1 MSAGASRHVAA
12 PVAAASRSSRRHA
25 ALRRLGIEPP
35 TISDLARAALEVA
48 ISGAE
53 RRSPGAV
60 AVLDAGCGRKSYLVP
75 FRPRVARMV
84 GVDLHLPDPPLPY
97 LDEFAVVDLCGP
109 ASAFPDGSFDVVL
122 SNFTLEHFAEPACA
136 LGNLGRWL
144 RPGGT
149 LVVTTVNRR
158 HPFVAAYLG
167 MPAGLQHRL
176 QPLLKASAADAH
188 PLVGRCNDPA
198 TIRAALAAAGFERI
212 ELVTVGNLGRAW
224 GRRLPA
230 FIAGAAGDRIAQ
242 GSPSRR
248 STILA
253 LGRRPIAG

>member
-1 MSAGASRHVAA
+1 VSSGASRATAA
-12 PVAAASRSSRRHA
+12 TTASASRSRRRHA
-25 ALRRLGIEPP
+25 ALRKLGIEPP
-35 TISDLARAALEVA
+35 TIGDLARAALDDA
-48 ISGAE
+48 IGEAE

-60 AVLDAGCGRKSYLVP
+60 SALDAGCGRKSYLVP
-75 FRPRVARMV
+75 FRRRVARMV
-84 GVDLHLPDPPLPY
+84 GVDLHVPDPPMPH

-109 ASAFPDGSFDVVL
+109 GSAFPDATFDVVL
-122 SNFTLEHFAEPACA
+122 SNFTLEHFADPPSA
-136 LGNLGRWL
+136 LRNFGRWL
-144 RPGGT
+144 KPGGT
-149 LVVTTVNRR
+149 VVVTTVNRR
-158 HPFVAAYLG
+158 HPFVAAYLR
-167 MPAGLQHRL
+167 MPSRLQRRL

-188 PLVGRCNDPA
+188 PLVGACNEPA
-198 TIRAALAAAGFERI
+198 LIRAALATAGFERI

-253 LGRRPIAG
+253 VARRPAEA